1 MIENDVKMTK
11 NWERMIKQK
20 SRELF
25 HSWLLL
31 MEIAIQITLSIYTF
45 KYTHTTHTRIYNT
58 MTMDEVMDTEMSE
71 WIWTWWRW

>member
-1 MIENDVKMTK
+1 MTENDVKMTK
-11 NWERMIKQK
+11 NWERMIKK
-20 SRELF
+20 SHEDYFVTIIDGNL
-25 HSWLLL
+25 
-31 MEIAIQITLSIYTF
+31 AIQITLSIYTF